1 MAVVIEKTYGRAKL
15 IECICDQ
22 RRLLSTYNQAAAE
35 YNLHAV
41 KPLAL
46 WSPTIIEA
54 MPRAR
59 NQQSNSS
66 SE

>member
-22 RRLLSTYNQAAAE
+22 RRLLSIYNQAAAE
-35 YNLHAV
+35 YNRHARE
-41 KPLAL
+41 PLAL
-46 WSPTIIEA
+46 WSPTMIEA
-54 MPRAR
+54 MQRAR
-59 NQQSNSS
+59 NRQRRSS